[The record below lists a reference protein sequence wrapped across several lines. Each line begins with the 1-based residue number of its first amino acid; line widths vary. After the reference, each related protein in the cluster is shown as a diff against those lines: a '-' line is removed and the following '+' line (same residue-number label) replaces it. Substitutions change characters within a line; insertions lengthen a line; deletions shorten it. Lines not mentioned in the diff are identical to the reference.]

1 MVNTV
6 DVATLAQHAAGFGF
20 AYLITINPKG
30 RIHTSVVRPS
40 VGDGT
45 VTIAEASGR
54 SCTNAAE
61 HPEVS
66 LVWPPADAGGYSL
79 IVDGTAAA
87 SDSTLV
93 VTPSRAILH
102 RPALE
107 PAEPDG
113 EACVQ
118 DCIEF

>member
-1 MVNTV
+1 MANTV
-6 DVATLAQHAAGFGF
+6 DVATLAEHAAGFAF

-40 VGDGT
+40 VGGST
-45 VTIAEASGR
+45 VTIVEASGR
-54 SCTNAAE
+54 SCTNAGE

-79 IVDGTAAA
+79 IVDGTATN
-87 SDSTLV
+87 DEGTLV